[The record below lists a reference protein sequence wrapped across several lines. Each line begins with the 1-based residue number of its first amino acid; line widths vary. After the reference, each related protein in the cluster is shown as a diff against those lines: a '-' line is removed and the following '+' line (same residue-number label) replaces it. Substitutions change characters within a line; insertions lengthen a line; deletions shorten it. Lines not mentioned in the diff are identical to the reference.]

1 MWHDIHKPKLGRSL
15 RLAGYI
21 LVPICILPLTHVE
34 DDILD
39 GEHGG
44 AVNPWFIHFRR
55 LMVAFQNSRYVG
67 YGHLDVSIVDGKDKD
82 VWTIVVVLQILLK
95 RLDQTFTCGGGD
107 RFE

>member
-1 MWHDIHKPKLGRSL
+1 
-15 RLAGYI
+15 
-21 LVPICILPLTHVE
+21 
-34 DDILD
+34 
-39 GEHGG
+39 
-44 AVNPWFIHFRR
+44 
-55 LMVAFQNSRYVG
+55 VAFQNSRYVG